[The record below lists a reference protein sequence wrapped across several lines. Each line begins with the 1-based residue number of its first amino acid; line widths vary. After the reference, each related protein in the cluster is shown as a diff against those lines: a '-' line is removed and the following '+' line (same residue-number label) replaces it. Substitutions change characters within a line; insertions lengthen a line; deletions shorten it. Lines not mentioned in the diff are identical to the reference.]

1 MSEEPSQAQMTDSEE
16 SPVTHVVLDGERIP
30 VEQRPRVAAQI
41 FGDRV
46 NIAQQYADAL
56 ARDGETLG
64 LLGPLEYPRLWTRHV
79 INSALIAPLLEGTV
93 GDIGSGA
100 GLPGIPLAIARPDVN
115 FTLIE
120 PMERRHTWLTQ
131 QIEALGLA
139 NVTAIRARAE
149 ELFDSHTFDQVTA
162 RAVAALSKLI
172 PWAAPLVRYEGEL
185 VLLKGRNAEA
195 EIEKAKKQ
203 IRKFG
208 LEDVRVEEVGTD
220 LDTEPTRV
228 VRATL
233 R

>member
-1 MSEEPSQAQMTDSEE
+1 MIESPRPASDATA
-16 SPVTHVVLDGERIP
+16 SPVTEVMLDGETVP
-30 VEQRPRVAAQI
+30 VEARPAVANDI

-46 NIAQQYADAL
+46 EIAQQYADAL

-79 INSALIAPLLEGTV
+79 INSALIAPLLNGSV

-100 GLPGIPLAIARPDVN
+100 GLPGIPLAIARPDVQ

-120 PMERRHTWLTQ
+120 PMERRHTWLTE
-131 QIEALGLA
+131 QIDNLGLD
-139 NVTAIRARAE
+139 NVTAVRARAE
-149 ELFDSHTFDQVTA
+149 ELFDTHTFDQVTA

-185 VLLKGRNAEA
+185 VLLKGKSAEV
-195 EIEKAKKQ
+195 EIEKAAKV

-208 LEDVRVEEVGTD
+208 LIDVRVEEVGTH
-220 LDTEPTRV
+220 LDTEPTRA
-228 VRATL
+228 VRATVA
-233 R
+233 